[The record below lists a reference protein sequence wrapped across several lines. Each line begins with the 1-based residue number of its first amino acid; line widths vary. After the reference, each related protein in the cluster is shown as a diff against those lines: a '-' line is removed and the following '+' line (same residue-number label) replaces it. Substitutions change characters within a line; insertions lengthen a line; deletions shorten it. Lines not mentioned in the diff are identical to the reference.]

1 MSKKRKIIS
10 MLMIFFILVS
20 YITPIDLKAEDK
32 DKNSKYEITDE
43 LKLLLK
49 DGGVNIGTVKKESQ
63 QTSFIDGSTSKNG
76 FFEPKLNVFNH
87 VMNSYDGN
95 AKSLDNLKVN
105 DDGYIFTH
113 LYSTMADEIG
123 KLKSGG
129 DIVELQTLYKSTS
142 SELSKL
148 IESNEDYKKLVE
160 KNDNLLNPVINRAL
174 FSKIQ
179 LARYAFSVTG
189 GLETSPID
197 TYKFETLEEL
207 EDKKYTLA
215 KRVLGEPDKD
225 GNKPVRYQIP
235 DYSEYLSDQ
244 LGILTD
250 KYQENYNQI
259 FDKNNIL
266 KVNKFAIKK
275 SKRRDEII
283 QVFCSFDDKSQ
294 STSLG
299 LKMSDDLKEL
309 AEIPFD
315 EIFESK
321 EVWQSDYG
329 KAIREMLVERLRLI
343 YAYMYIYGNLS
354 SVDNAKE
361 INKIV
366 MDSANKYMEL
376 AKSHDGLN
384 PEELNPDDFYGLKYP
399 LALGDTGSMESKQND
414 GKNMS
419 EKEQKEVTEVLD
431 KYPGIWDEDTGFTA
445 EYKGLFAWSA
455 AFTPFK
461 TNINDGNNKKNLTEG
476 ELSLLDMYGSNRSV
490 LYTAQGDHGL
500 LKSIEDNNANSLNY
514 NIISLAEFLQK
525 APKNELALFVRHE
538 ATRLVTNTKDP
549 IGEITGVNKEP
560 NYDKE
565 GKEDDEKVE
574 VDKEE
579 GKEKSND
586 ESQDKTP
593 VRDIQNE
600 IGAFKIG
607 EKESIVFLGP
617 FYISSGQY
625 GKDIVSLDDAS
636 QSKFLKG
643 EAWSK
648 SNTIS
653 MIRDFLVSEGVGD
666 SDVEEAMKQIE
677 EELKDAN
684 SKEDVYK
691 WYHSLPLVGEKF
703 QDFDKV
709 KATINKMENTFEA
722 YKPSNIVETARK
734 VKEDKLRDYADT
746 VEWDLQQR
754 AGKISGNKANINY
767 VWMYNSI
774 IDGKP
779 EFKNLEDDMQK
790 PLYIDFLGN
799 ITTKSG
805 IVVVPAAANTNMYVS
820 PDMIMANAMFVN
832 SYPDIRLN
840 EKDYFEVASKFA
852 KRKYIMSVLNTGGQ
866 LRWYKPF
873 IGDKTIGNGDE
884 IFSAPLASVIRKS
897 NNTDDEDE
905 DEDEKNKFSLIDYA
919 KDLKDPGDPL
929 FKEFGALDVD
939 SKIYINNGA
948 VIKKLSSYGVE
959 AINTKKISTTG
970 GYSDWKIIK
979 QLNQS
984 YLNTEH
990 PLHELKLVQLI
1001 LSTQSQQ
1008 DQLKDITLPK
1018 YVSETSMLKN
1028 NTLMKF
1034 FGTIFEGINEKLLSK
1049 MDKNFLMYTP
1059 TQDKLPLFHNSGMY
1073 TQRAILLFIII
1084 AFIILTIRFAIMVIS
1099 KQQYRA
1105 KPIAVSLI
1113 ALILIGGFNLYLFNP
1128 LINLLF
1134 NKPAEGLLGDM
1145 TPIYVMEMAE
1155 NSYKDNSPG
1164 FFSDNPDNDTIDPG
1178 DPSLTLEK
1186 LNRLTVKSLR
1196 SQGDTTGELSDAL
1209 YSADLDQTK
1218 LKVQDENLYIQGREL
1233 KVDVQRLFDNYE
1245 ISDVIGFNG
1254 MMLDVGVKRM
1264 LGANNYMPYLQF
1276 LKTISNR
1283 INKNSISTYPPTNR
1297 ITYRKGMS
1305 KTTGRAQ
1312 SYFNSV
1318 IFIEYNKVKEL
1329 KDTLANQYL
1338 LNLQE
1343 INNYSPEY
1351 VRQKIGMNDLDSDM
1365 LVALK
1370 DPSYI
1375 PGQMNY
1381 VDGKLQLTPEQTK
1394 FLKKKAEVLKALDV
1408 LDARYDAVKQF
1419 DDLDNVDWLGI
1430 RYILGIEKNTDI
1442 IPEGTEKQVFD
1453 ARWYPSRV
1461 RYEDGTWVDEDKT
1474 WERIKR
1480 INDDTKRFV
1489 IDKIAPIS
1497 GNISDDSIIKT
1508 VALYAMM
1515 RFNNEFSTK
1524 EKPLYPRQINSEG
1537 LSNEFVTKTTL
1548 IPRDEI
1554 FISNYD
1560 QVSEYLALKTGWLG
1574 LALASID
1581 RIAYALRMYIRIFL
1595 ITIIILAFPLI
1606 SLYLYLRNNGKN
1618 TNYLKGSGINM
1629 IILSALYIVEIL
1641 LFRLNY
1647 RLMGKMSTTA
1657 TLALDAILQ
1666 IGLLIAYAWLMKNAL
1681 SNLLDFGFTGLK
1693 DKFGSLVYGSPVTYE
1708 EYDDIADMIEDDF
1721 DEDFYNDYYTED
1733 DFMNQGDNLGN
1744 YSSFPDENYGDT
1756 TVDLDTVYNY
1766 DNETTPEN
1774 IEENIKDV
1782 KPEVDVQN
1790 KLDDIYGIHGDSEV
1804 DDGILD
1810 DVSSMAEKDIEE
1822 ESTPTT
1828 LKDVDD
1834 REELIDFLENRS
1846 KEEEEKDE

>member
-20 YITPIDLKAEDK
+20 YITPIDLKAEEA
-32 DKNSKYEITDE
+32 NYYEITE
-43 LKLLLK
+43 IYKSLFKE
-49 DGGVNIGTVKKESQ
+49 GGTDIGTVKRESQ
-63 QTSFIDGSTSKNG
+63 LSSFLNGSNKKNG
-76 FFEPKLNVFNH
+76 FYEPKLDNFNYL
-87 VMNSYDGN
+87 MDSADGN
-95 AKSLDNLKVN
+95 SRSLKNLKVSSN
-105 DDGYIFTH
+105 FKYIMSD
-113 LYSTMADEIG
+113 LYYTM
-123 KLKSGG
+123 
-129 DIVELQTLYKSTS
+129 S
-142 SELSKL
+142 SEVEKIGSDGNLVEFETLGKARSEGLSKL
-148 IESNEDYKKLVE
+148 IESNPDYKESIE
-160 KNDNLLNPVINRAL
+160 KNDNYLNPVINRAL
-174 FSKIQ
+174 FSYIQ
-179 LARYAFSVTG
+179 LGRYAISAVGSYSADLTG
-189 GLETSPID
+189 EF
-197 TYKFETLEEL
+197 KFKTLEEL
-207 EDKKYTLA
+207 EEKKLGVL
-215 KRVLGEPDKD
+215 KRVEGNADED
-225 GNKPVRYQIP
+225 GNKEITYKIMNYE
-235 DYSEYLSDQ
+235 DIKEDLKKLNDSY
-244 LGILTD
+244 
-250 KYQENYNQI
+250 KENYNQL
-259 FDKNNIL
+259 FDKLDILKLKDFNISSGEVSGEELVAVNCQFRDNSASIQVNIL
-266 KVNKFAIKK
+266 FNGMLFEL
-275 SKRRDEII
+275 SK
-283 QVFCSFDDKSQ
+283 
-294 STSLG
+294 
-299 LKMSDDLKEL
+299 
-309 AEIPFD
+309 IPFD
-315 EIFESK
+315 EIFNSK
-321 EVWQSDYG
+321 EVWKSDYG

-343 YAYMYIYGNLS
+343 YAYVYTVKDRVQDASDIQKVL
-354 SVDNAKE
+354 E
-361 INKIV
+361 QV

-376 AKSHDGLN
+376 AKNYDGAN
-384 PEELNPDDFYGLKYP
+384 PEELDPDEFYGLKYP
-399 LALGDTGSMESKQND
+399 LNLSDTGSAESKQEG
-414 GKNMS
+414 GKSMS
-419 EKEQKEVTEVLD
+419 EKEQQEVTEVLD
-431 KYPGIWDEDTGFTA
+431 KYPGIWNPDTGFTS

-461 TNINDGNNKKNLTEG
+461 TNIFDGNNKKNLSDS
-476 ELSLLDMYGSNRSV
+476 ELSLLNLYGSNRSV
-490 LYTAQGDHGL
+490 LYVAQGDHGL

-538 ATRLVTNTKDP
+538 ATKLVVNTNNP
-549 IGEITGVNKEP
+549 IEKMTGVKTEP
-560 NYDKE
+560 AYDKE
-565 GKEDDEKVE
+565 DKENEKE
-574 VDKEE
+574 IEIKKEE
-579 GKEKSND
+579 GKESNPEED
-586 ESQDKTP
+586 SADKTP
-593 VRDIQNE
+593 VKDIQNE

-607 EKESIVFLGP
+607 EKESVVFLGP

-625 GKDIVSLDDAS
+625 GKDIVSLDDSS
-636 QSKFLKG
+636 QSKYLKG

-648 SNTIS
+648 ANTIS

-722 YKPSNIVETARK
+722 YKPTEIMEKARK
-734 VKEDKLRDYADT
+734 IKEDNLKNYANT
-746 VEWDLQQR
+746 VEWELQQR
-754 AGKISGNKANINY
+754 SGKITGNQANINY
-767 VWMYNSI
+767 IWMYNSI

-779 EFKNLEDDMQK
+779 EFKKLEEDMQK

-805 IVVVPAAANTNMYVS
+805 IVVVPAAANTNMYTT

-832 SYPDIRLN
+832 AYPDIRLN

-852 KRKYIMSVLNTGGQ
+852 KRKYIMSILNTGGQ

-873 IGDKTIGNGDE
+873 IGDKTLGNGDE
-884 IFSAPLASVIRKS
+884 IFSAPLASTISKS
-897 NNTDDEDE
+897 KDSGEDDEDNN
-905 DEDEKNKFSLIDYA
+905 KNKFNLIDYA

-948 VIKKLSSYGVE
+948 VIKKLSSYGTE
-959 AINTKKISTTG
+959 SINTKKISTTG

-984 YLNTEH
+984 YINTEH

-1001 LSTQSQQ
+1001 LSTQSQK

-1059 TQDKLPLFHNSGMY
+1059 TQDKLPLFPNSGMY

-1084 AFIILTIRFAIMVIS
+1084 AFVILTIRFAIMVIS

-1196 SQGDTTGELSDAL
+1196 SQGDITGELSDAL

-1245 ISDVIGFNG
+1245 ISDVIGFDG
-1254 MMLDVGVKRM
+1254 MLLDVGVKRM

-1283 INKNSISTYPPTNR
+1283 INKNSSSTYPPTNR

-1318 IFIEYNKVKEL
+1318 IFIEYDKVEEL
-1329 KDTLANQYL
+1329 KDALTNQYL

-1370 DPSYI
+1370 DPSFI

-1381 VDGKLQLTPEQTK
+1381 VNGKLQLTPEQTK

-1419 DDLDNVDWLGI
+1419 DDLDNTDWLGI

-1497 GNISDDSIIKT
+1497 GNVSDDSIIKT

-1537 LSNEFVTKTTL
+1537 LSNEFVTKATL

-1581 RIAYALRMYIRIFL
+1581 RIAYALRMYIRLFL
-1595 ITIIILAFPLI
+1595 ISIIILAFPLI
-1606 SLYLYLRNNGKN
+1606 SLYLYLKNNGKN

-1647 RLMGKMSTTA
+1647 RLIGKMSTTA

-1666 IGLLIAYAWLMKNAL
+1666 IGLLVAYAWLMKNAL

-1744 YSSFPDENYGDT
+1744 YSSFPNENYGDT

-1766 DNETTPEN
+1766 ENESSSEDL
-1774 IEENIKDV
+1774 EENTKDV

-1790 KLDDIYGIHGDSEV
+1790 KLDDIYVIHGDNEV